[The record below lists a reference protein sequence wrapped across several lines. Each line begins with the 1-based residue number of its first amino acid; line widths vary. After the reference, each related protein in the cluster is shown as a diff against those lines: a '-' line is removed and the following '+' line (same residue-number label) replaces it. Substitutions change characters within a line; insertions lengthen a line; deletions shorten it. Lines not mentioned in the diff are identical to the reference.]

1 MTIKMLEFCCHWDE
15 KFFFFIKENILIN
28 IETNKNKFVCQYLFK
43 LLELNIEIK
52 QLYVCY

>member
-1 MTIKMLEFCCHWDE
+1 MTIKMLEFCCHGDE

>member
-15 KFFFFIKENILIN
+15 KVFFFIKENILIN
-28 IETNKNKFVCQYLFK
+28 IETNKNIFVCQYLFE

>member
-15 KFFFFIKENILIN
+15 KVFFFIKENILIN
-28 IETNKNKFVCQYLFK
+28 IETNKKIFLCQYLFE